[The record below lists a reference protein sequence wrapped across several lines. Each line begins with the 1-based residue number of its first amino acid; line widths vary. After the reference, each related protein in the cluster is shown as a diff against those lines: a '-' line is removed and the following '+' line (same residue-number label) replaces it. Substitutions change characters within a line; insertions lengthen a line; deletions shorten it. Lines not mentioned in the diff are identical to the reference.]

1 MTADPRAAKLLQGL
15 HRPDRQWCAA
25 ARPRTFPASFS
36 RLFLPFPIEA
46 ITAAAAG
53 IAPVFRHSPQFRA
66 ESLGAVLGCD
76 LTVKVETV
84 NPIRSFKGRGT
95 DWFVQGLTEARPL
108 VCASAGNFGQGLAY
122 AARARAIP
130 LTVFASLHANPL
142 KVERMCAL
150 GATVRQAGE
159 DFDAAKAAA
168 QEFARSEGQRY
179 VEDGREA
186 PIAIGAGT
194 IAVELLASGD
204 RYDAIV
210 IPLGNGAL
218 LGGMATWIKSVA
230 PGTEVIGVCAAA
242 APSMKLSW
250 ERGAAIE
257 TTSAATIA
265 DGIAVRVPIVE
276 AVDSLRGI
284 VDDIVLVDERQI
296 IESMRV
302 TWRETGLVVE
312 PAGVVGVTA
321 IAADRSRFA
330 GRRVATVLCGGNVTP
345 QQAVEWRLTDP
356 G

>member
-1 MTADPRAAKLLQGL
+1 MP
-15 HRPDRQWCAA
+15 
-25 ARPRTFPASFS
+25 FS
-36 RLFLPFPIEA
+36 LEA
-46 ITAAAAG
+46 ISAAAAG
-53 IAPVFRHSPQFRA
+53 IAPVFRHTPQFRA

-76 LTVKVETV
+76 VAVKVETV

-95 DWFVQGLTEARPL
+95 DWFVQGLTETRPL

-122 AARARAIP
+122 AARARGIP
-130 LTVFASLHANPL
+130 LTVFASVHANPL
-142 KVERMCAL
+142 KVERMRAL
-150 GATVRQAGE
+150 GATVRQVGA
-159 DFDAAKAAA
+159 DFDAAKAAGQA
-168 QEFARSEGQRY
+168 FARAQDERY
-179 VEDGREA
+179 VEDGREP
-186 PIAIGAGT
+186 PIAVGAAS
-194 IAVELLASGD
+194 IAVELLAAGD
-204 RYDAIV
+204 RYDTIV

-218 LGGMATWIKSVA
+218 LGGMATWIKAVA

-250 ERGAAIE
+250 ERGTAIE
-257 TTSAATIA
+257 TTDASTIA
-265 DGIAVRVPIVE
+265 DGIAVRVPIPE
-276 AVDSLRGI
+276 ALDSLRGI

-296 IESMRV
+296 IDSMRL

-321 IAADRSRFA
+321 IAADRPRFA